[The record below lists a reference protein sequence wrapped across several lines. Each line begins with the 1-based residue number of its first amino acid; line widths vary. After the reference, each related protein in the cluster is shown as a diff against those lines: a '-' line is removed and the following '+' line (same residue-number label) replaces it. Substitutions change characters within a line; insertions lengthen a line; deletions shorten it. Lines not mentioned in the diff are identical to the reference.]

1 MIQID
6 GVRYFDASG
15 FQLGGSKSESNRAL
29 MIAAY
34 SGLDSSFVNLSDSD
48 DTRLLRDLLQKIS
61 EHASDEPLEIDCH
74 DAGTVCRF
82 LMTYLAT
89 RKGTYVLTGCER
101 LSQRPIKDLVDC
113 LRQLGADID
122 YVSGES
128 QLPLLIKGKDIK
140 GGNATIDARLSS
152 QFVSSLLLAAP
163 MFQNGLTLHVK
174 GNSSAPYIEMTLAM
188 MIESGA
194 EVERNGN
201 TIKVSMKPYSN
212 TTFVIEND
220 WSSVSYLYEY
230 VALQPRVS
238 IDIDGLSL
246 NSLQGD
252 RAIASM
258 MAELGIQTF
267 ETERGIRIFSTG
279 TIENNLSFDFSDC
292 PDLFPA
298 VCATCAGLGV
308 KTRFTGIGNLVFK
321 ESDRVEAMRNE
332 LAKIGAVLTLVTDCE
347 AVLTTDL
354 PLPRFDSGNCLLFK
368 SYNDHRIAMSLS
380 LLTLRIGKLVI
391 DNENCVSKS
400 FPGFWS
406 LFK

>member
-6 GVRYFDASG
+6 GVKPFDAAA
-15 FQLGGSKSESNRAL
+15 FTLGGSKSESNRAL

-34 SGLDSSFVNLSDSD
+34 SGLDSAFVNSSESD
-48 DTRLLRDLLQKIS
+48 DTRLLKELLQKIS
-61 EHASDEPLEIDCH
+61 RHASGEPLEVDCR

-82 LMTYLAT
+82 LLTYLAT
-89 RKGTYVLTGCER
+89 HEGTYVLTGCER
-101 LSQRPIKDLVDC
+101 LCHRPIKNLVDC
-113 LRQLGADID
+113 LRRLGAEIE
-122 YVSGES
+122 YVSCEG
-128 QLPLLIKGKDIK
+128 QLPVSVKGKK
-140 GGNATIDARLSS
+140 LEGGNATIDAALSS

-163 MFQNGLTLHVK
+163 MFQNGLALNVE
-174 GNSSAPYIEMTLAM
+174 GCSSAPYIDMTVDM
-188 MIESGA
+188 MVGCGA
-194 EVERNGN
+194 EIERNGK
-201 TIKVSMKPYSN
+201 TIRVLSKPYSN
-212 TTFVIEND
+212 TSFVIEND
-220 WSSVSYLYEY
+220 WSSASYMYEY
-230 VALQPRVS
+230 AALQPGVP
-238 IDIDGLSL
+238 ICIDGLSL
-246 NSLQGD
+246 NSRQGD
-252 RAIASM
+252 RAIAGM

-347 AVLTTDL
+347 AVLTPDL
-354 PLPRFDSGNCLLFK
+354 PLPRFDSGNRLLFK
-368 SYNDHRIAMSLS
+368 SYDDHRIAMSLS
-380 LLTLRIGKLVI
+380 LLTLRIGKFVI